1 MTEREES
8 VLAVRRHLQASLWI
22 PACAGMTAKV
32 GAIHSE
38 AGPISGIVAS

>member
-8 VLAVRRHLQASLWI
+8 ALAIRRHLQASLWI

-38 AGPISGIVAS
+38 SRPLSGIVVS